1 MNPSIESKRNIAMP
15 RSWIQIFAIIVFALA
30 IFVIW
35 DFSQRMVTSVR
46 LSQAEQTLDS
56 QVAREQAIKND
67 LLDKR
72 KQVQSDAFVEAYVRS
87 KWHWVKDGD
96 KIAIPQITP
105 APAPILPIMPA
116 PAPTPEP
123 STLQRIWDFLFG
135 P

>member
-1 MNPSIESKRNIAMP
+1 MNPSIELKRNIPMP
-15 RSWIQIFAIIVFALA
+15 RSWIQIFAIIVFALV
-30 IFVIW
+30 IFVVW

-46 LSQAEQTLDS
+46 LSQAEQALEI
-56 QVAREQAIKND
+56 QVAQEQATKTT

-72 KQVQSDAFVEAYVRS
+72 KQVQSDAYVELYVRS

-105 APAPILPIMPA
+105 APAPILPAMPV
-116 PAPTPEP
+116 PTPTPEP
-123 STLQRIWDFLFG
+123 STLQRVWNFLFG

>member
-1 MNPSIESKRNIAMP
+1 MP
-15 RSWIQIFAIIVFALA
+15 RSWIQILVIAVSALA

-35 DFSQRMVTSVR
+35 DFSQRITTSMR
-46 LSQAEQTLDS
+46 LSQTEQALEV
-56 QVAREQAIKND
+56 QVANEQVKQQE

-72 KQVQSDAFVEAYVRS
+72 KQVQSDTFVEVYARS

-105 APAPILPIMPA
+105 APAQVMPSVAA
-116 PAPTPEP
+116 PVVTPEP
-123 STLQRIWDFLFG
+123 SLGQRIWDFLFG

>member
-1 MNPSIESKRNIAMP
+1 MP

-30 IFVIW
+30 IFVVW

-46 LSQAEQTLDS
+46 LSQAEQALEI
-56 QVAREQAIKND
+56 QVAQEQATQTT

-72 KQVQSDAFVEAYVRS
+72 KQVQSDFYVEQYVRS

-96 KIAIPQITP
+96 KIALPQITP
-105 APAPILPIMPA
+105 APAPILPAVPA

-123 STLQRIWDFLFG
+123 SLVQRIWDFLFG